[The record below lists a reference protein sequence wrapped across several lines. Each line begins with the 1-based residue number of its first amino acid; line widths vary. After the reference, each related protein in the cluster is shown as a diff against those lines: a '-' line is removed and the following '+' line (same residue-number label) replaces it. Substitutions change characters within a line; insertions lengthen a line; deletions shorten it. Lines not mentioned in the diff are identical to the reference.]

1 MNTWLP
7 AWLANS
13 EKTLKGTHTHEIL
26 EKTKAAAF
34 LNTWLPV
41 WLANLEK
48 ALKGTH
54 T

>member
-1 MNTWLP
+1 MWLP

-34 LNTWLPV
+34 LNTWL
-41 WLANLEK
+41 ANSEK
-48 ALKGTH
+48 TLKGTH